1 MLYQEVTNVSFES
14 FREASAGHKVILLYP
29 WSNHRNLFL
38 SYFLNDAKEG
48 LVYYRVPSEQYNLRS
63 WVTEM
68 AQEFARVLEGFG
80 KAVASLPPKASPT
93 QLAEALMSD
102 FAALQRERIVLYID
116 ELDRVPQDS
125 DFREFMEALVS
136 AMPPHLQLAVNSRML
151 TYEPWAQ
158 MVQKGDAVILGTA
171 HRRNNLMFT
180 VEETPHP
187 QLEVYAF
194 GRGYALTN
202 GQMIENWDGAL
213 PRNLFFYFIDNPL
226 LTRDQIFE
234 TFWPKLS
241 VKEATNV
248 FHVTKRKITERISH
262 KVEDPENYELTRYSA
277 GFYMPSDKLV
287 RHYDVADFEEAVE
300 HALVMDDEHEREKL
314 YRRAI
319 DIYKG
324 PFLKTINMPW
334 VLKRRAELQAK
345 YAETLIG
352 MGRIYKARN
361 QQEEALGYFTRAL
374 KEAPHREDIH
384 REVIAIY
391 INMGRPYDAKEQY
404 RKLEEFLQ
412 QTVGI
417 QPSKETRELLKILEM

>member
-1 MLYQEVTNVSFES
+1 MLYEEVTNVSFES
-14 FREASAGHKVILLYP
+14 FREVSDGYKIILLYP
-29 WSNHRNLFL
+29 WSNHRNVFL

-48 LVYYRVPSEQYNLRS
+48 LIYYRVPSERYNLAT

-68 AQEFARVLEGFG
+68 GDEFARVLEGFG
-80 KAVASLPPKASPT
+80 GAIRQLPPKPSIA
-93 QLAEALMSD
+93 QLAEAFVAD
-102 FAALQRERIVLYID
+102 FKALKRERVVLYID
-116 ELDRVPQDS
+116 ELDRVPQDE
-125 DFREFMEALVS
+125 DFREFINALVS
-136 AMPPHLQLAVNSRML
+136 AMPDNMQLVVNSRML
-151 TYEPWAQ
+151 TYEPWID
-158 MVQKGDAVILGTA
+158 MVREGKAVILGTA
-171 HRRNNLMFT
+171 HRRNNLIFT
-180 VEETPHP
+180 IEETPHP

-194 GRGYALTN
+194 GHGYALTN

-241 VKEATNV
+241 IKEATNV

-262 KVEDPENYELTRYSA
+262 KVDNPDNYELTRYSA
-277 GFYMPSDKLV
+277 GFYMPSEKLI
-287 RHYDVADFEEAVE
+287 RHYDVADFEEAIE
-300 HALVMDDEHEREKL
+300 QALVMDDEREREKL

-334 VLKRRAELQAK
+334 VLKRRAELQTK

-361 QQEEALGYFTRAL
+361 QQEEALGYFIRAL
-374 KEAPHREDIH
+374 KEAPQREDVH

-417 QPSKETRELLKILEM
+417 QPSKETRELLKLLEM